1 MSEPESFR
9 SRDEEVSRLLA
20 EIISLREIMREISR
34 KLSNLELRAKRAFP
48 NAVVKVQSPKPK
60 SSISE
65 PPTLSAQAA
74 LQRYDQVVER
84 VRLGAHGEAN
94 ELLNQMNLPDLHLM
108 FKELGLS
115 LGKSAPS
122 KKTIISG
129 ILGRVKQSVMLSH
142 HATPQLR
149 NDNR

>member
-1 MSEPESFR
+1 
-9 SRDEEVSRLLA
+9 
-20 EIISLREIMREISR
+20 MREISR

-48 NAVVKVQSPKPK
+48 NAARRVELAKPR
-60 SSISE
+60 SNISE
-65 PPTLSAQAA
+65 PPTLSAEAA
-74 LQRYDQVVER
+74 LQRYDQIVER
-84 VRLGAHGEAN
+84 ARLGAHGEAN

-122 KKTIISG
+122 KKIIISG

-142 HATPQLR
+142 HAAPQMR
-149 NDNR
+149 NDSR